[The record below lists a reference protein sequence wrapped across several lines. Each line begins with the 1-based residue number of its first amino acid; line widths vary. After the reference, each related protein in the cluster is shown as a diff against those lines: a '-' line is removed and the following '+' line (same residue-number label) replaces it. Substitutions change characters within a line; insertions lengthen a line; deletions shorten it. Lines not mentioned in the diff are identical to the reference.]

1 MVGGIVM
8 QVSEGRHYYAATQGG
23 RSWAGDIIM
32 QVNERRRDYNAKR
45 ALKGGIVLKEFLART
60 VGRYD
65 VPFYSSWSVLQCGY
79 TDCCY
84 GCHNESRLYV
94 TAPV

>member
-1 MVGGIVM
+1 
-8 QVSEGRHYYAATQGG
+8 
-23 RSWAGDIIM
+23 M

-65 VPFYSSWSVLQCGY
+65 VPFYNSWSVLQCGY
-79 TDCCY
+79 TDCCAACLSEVLD
-84 GCHNESRLYV
+84 GVLKTVNMIWEKTGAISLIRFV
-94 TAPV
+94 SQ